1 MSREGGC
8 KYNLVA
14 EPQSHLNKMGDGV
27 GEVSLPEKETE
38 EGEKGYWVVTCS
50 FWHSGLQLTRY
61 SISLFL
67 NGFLFWLCIASEY
80 YFLTMHVHGQHGSLE
95 CQI

>member
-38 EGEKGYWVVTCS
+38 EGEKGY
-50 FWHSGLQLTRY
+50 
-61 SISLFL
+61 
-67 NGFLFWLCIASEY
+67 
-80 YFLTMHVHGQHGSLE
+80 
-95 CQI
+95 